1 MKEKILFG
9 LKWFYKSFIWLF
21 IVLLGLDILSKQL
34 ILAAGA
40 VPGTTI
46 ADWGIVRISYVL
58 NENAAFGIGASN
70 PDVSRTIYLIVA
82 TLVSAGI
89 IFYLIWKRKETKLFI
104 RACLVL
110 VVTGAIGNMID
121 RIFYGPLEYADATG
135 LFSGSVVDWIDF
147 YWFWSFNF
155 NVADCCI
162 VIAAF
167 MLIIYVIV
175 VEVKEMIAKRNAEVT
190 MEKDAEKLEKE
201 DEIDSDDVDGG
212 DSGDSE

>member
-1 MKEKILFG
+1 MKEKLLSA

-34 ILAAGA
+34 ILAADA
-40 VPGTTI
+40 LPGTTI

-58 NENAAFGIGASN
+58 NENAAFGIGASD
-70 PDVSRTIYLIVA
+70 PTVSRTIYLIVA
-82 TLVSAGI
+82 TLVSAGLV
-89 IFYLIWKRKETKLFI
+89 FYMIWKKKEMKPFI

-110 VVTGAIGNMID
+110 IVTGALGNMID

-155 NVADCCI
+155 NIADCCI

-167 MLIIYVIV
+167 MLIIYIIV
-175 VEVKEMIAKRNAEVT
+175 TEVKEMIAKRNAEIA
-190 MEKDAEKLEKE
+190 MEKDLPEEENKE
-201 DEIDSDDVDGG
+201 ETDENSK
-212 DSGDSE
+212 SE

>member
-1 MKEKILFG
+1 MKEKLLSA

-40 VPGTTI
+40 LPGTTI
-46 ADWGIVRISYVL
+46 TDWGIVRISYVL
-58 NENAAFGIGASN
+58 NENAAFGIGASD
-70 PDVSRTIYLIVA
+70 PTVSRTIYLIVA
-82 TLVSAGI
+82 TLVSAGLV
-89 IFYLIWKRKETKLFI
+89 FYMVWKRKEMKLFI

-110 VVTGAIGNMID
+110 IVTGALGNMID

-155 NVADCCI
+155 NIADCCI

-167 MLIIYVIV
+167 MLIIYIIV
-175 VEVKEMIAKRNAEVT
+175 TEVKEMIAKRNAEIA
-190 MEKDAEKLEKE
+190 MEKDLPEEEKKE
-201 DEIDSDDVDGG
+201 ETDENSK
-212 DSGDSE
+212 SE

>member
-1 MKEKILFG
+1 MKEKLFSA

-40 VPGTTI
+40 LPGTTI

-58 NENAAFGIGASN
+58 NENAAFGIGASD
-70 PDVSRTIYLIVA
+70 PTVSRTIYLIVA
-82 TLVSAGI
+82 TLVSAGL
-89 IFYLIWKRKETKLFI
+89 IFYMIWKRKEMKLFI

-110 VVTGAIGNMID
+110 IVTGALGNMID

-155 NVADCCI
+155 NIADCCI

-167 MLIIYVIV
+167 MLVIYIIVI
-175 VEVKEMIAKRNAEVT
+175 EVKEMIAKRNAEIA
-190 MEKDAEKLEKE
+190 MEKDLPEEENKE
-201 DEIDSDDVDGG
+201 ENDENSK
-212 DSGDSE
+212 SE

>member
-1 MKEKILFG
+1 MKEKLLSA

-34 ILAAGA
+34 ILAANA
-40 VPGTTI
+40 LPGTTI

-58 NENAAFGIGASN
+58 NENAAFGIGASD
-70 PDVSRTIYLIVA
+70 PTVSRTIYLIVA
-82 TLVSAGI
+82 TLVSAGLV
-89 IFYLIWKRKETKLFI
+89 FYMIWKRKEMKLFI

-110 VVTGAIGNMID
+110 IVTGALGNMID

-155 NVADCCI
+155 NIADCCI

-167 MLIIYVIV
+167 MLIIYIIVI
-175 VEVKEMIAKRNAEVT
+175 EVKEMVAKRNAEIA
-190 MEKDAEKLEKE
+190 MEKDLPEEEKKE
-201 DEIDSDDVDGG
+201 ETDENSK
-212 DSGDSE
+212 SE

>member
-1 MKEKILFG
+1 MKEKLLSA

-40 VPGTTI
+40 LPGTTI

-58 NENAAFGIGASN
+58 NENAAFGIGASD
-70 PDVSRTIYLIVA
+70 PTVSRTIYLIVA
-82 TLVSAGI
+82 TLVSAGLV
-89 IFYLIWKRKETKLFI
+89 FYMIWKRKEMKLFI

-110 VVTGAIGNMID
+110 IVTGALGNMID

-155 NVADCCI
+155 NIADCCI

-167 MLIIYVIV
+167 MLVIYIIVI
-175 VEVKEMIAKRNAEVT
+175 EVKEIIAKRNAEIA
-190 MEKDAEKLEKE
+190 MEKDLPEEENKE
-201 DEIDSDDVDGG
+201 ETDENSK
-212 DSGDSE
+212 SE

>member
-110 VVTGAIGNMID
+110 VVTGALGNMID

>member
-89 IFYLIWKRKETKLFI
+89 VFYLIWKRKETKLFI

-201 DEIDSDDVDGG
+201 DEIDSDDADGG

>member
-1 MKEKILFG
+1 MKEKLLSA

-40 VPGTTI
+40 LPGTTI

-58 NENAAFGIGASN
+58 NENAAFGIGASD
-70 PDVSRTIYLIVA
+70 PTVSRTIYLIVA
-82 TLVSAGI
+82 TLVSAGLV
-89 IFYLIWKRKETKLFI
+89 FYMIWKRKEMKLFI

-110 VVTGAIGNMID
+110 IVTGALGNMID

-155 NVADCCI
+155 NIADCCI

-167 MLIIYVIV
+167 MLVIYIIVI
-175 VEVKEMIAKRNAEVT
+175 EVKEMIAKRNAEIA
-190 MEKDAEKLEKE
+190 MEKDLPEEENKE
-201 DEIDSDDVDGG
+201 ETDENSK
-212 DSGDSE
+212 SE

>member
-1 MKEKILFG
+1 MKEKLLSA

-40 VPGTTI
+40 LPGTTI
-46 ADWGIVRISYVL
+46 ADWSIVRISYVL
-58 NENAAFGIGASN
+58 NENAAFGIGLKK
-70 PDVSRTIYLIVA
+70 PEDSRLVYLIVA
-82 TLVSAGI
+82 TLVSTGLV
-89 IFYLIWKRKETKLFI
+89 FYMIWKRKEMKLFI

-110 VVTGAIGNMID
+110 IVTGALGNMID

-155 NVADCCI
+155 NIADCCI

-167 MLIIYVIV
+167 MLIIYIIV
-175 VEVKEMIAKRNAEVT
+175 TEVKEMIAKRNAEIA
-190 MEKDAEKLEKE
+190 MEKDLPEEENKE
-201 DEIDSDDVDGG
+201 ETDENSK
-212 DSGDSE
+212 SE

>member
-89 IFYLIWKRKETKLFI
+89 IFYLIWKRKETKLFT

-121 RIFYGPLEYADATG
+121 RIFYGPLEYTDATG

>member
-1 MKEKILFG
+1 MKEKLLSA

-40 VPGTTI
+40 LPGTTI

-58 NENAAFGIGASN
+58 NENAAFGIGLKK
-70 PDVSRTIYLIVA
+70 PEDSRLVYLIVA
-82 TLVSAGI
+82 TLVSAGLV
-89 IFYLIWKRKETKLFI
+89 FYMIWKRKEMKLFI

-110 VVTGAIGNMID
+110 IVTGALGNMID

-147 YWFWSFNF
+147 WWFWQFNF
-155 NVADCCI
+155 NIADCCI

-167 MLIIYVIV
+167 MLIIYIIV
-175 VEVKEMIAKRNAEVT
+175 TEVKEMIAKRNAEIA
-190 MEKDAEKLEKE
+190 MEKDLPEEEKKE
-201 DEIDSDDVDGG
+201 ETDENSK
-212 DSGDSE
+212 SE

>member
-1 MKEKILFG
+1 MKEKLLSA

-40 VPGTTI
+40 LPGSTI

-58 NENAAFGIGASN
+58 NENAAFGIGVSD
-70 PDVSRTIYLIVA
+70 PTVSRTIYLIVA
-82 TLVSAGI
+82 TLVSAGLV
-89 IFYLIWKRKETKLFI
+89 FYMVWKRKEMKLFI

-110 VVTGAIGNMID
+110 IVTGALGNMID

-155 NVADCCI
+155 NIADCCI

-167 MLIIYVIV
+167 MLIIYIIV
-175 VEVKEMIAKRNAEVT
+175 TEVKEMIAKRNAEIA
-190 MEKDAEKLEKE
+190 MEKDLSEEEKKE
-201 DEIDSDDVDGG
+201 ETDENSK
-212 DSGDSE
+212 SE

>member
-1 MKEKILFG
+1 MKEKLLSA

-40 VPGTTI
+40 LPGTTI

-58 NENAAFGIGASN
+58 NENAAFGIGASD
-70 PDVSRTIYLIVA
+70 PTVSRTIYLIVA
-82 TLVSAGI
+82 TLVSAGLV
-89 IFYLIWKRKETKLFI
+89 FYMIWKRKEMKLYI

-110 VVTGAIGNMID
+110 IVTGALGNMID
-121 RIFYGPLEYADATG
+121 RIFYGPLEYAGATG

-155 NVADCCI
+155 NIADCCI

-167 MLIIYVIV
+167 MLIIYIIV
-175 VEVKEMIAKRNAEVT
+175 TEVKEMIAKRNAEIA
-190 MEKDAEKLEKE
+190 MEKDLPYEEKQEE
-201 DEIDSDDVDGG
+201 NDENSK
-212 DSGDSE
+212 SE

>member
-1 MKEKILFG
+1 MKEKLLSA

-40 VPGTTI
+40 LPGTTI

-58 NENAAFGIGASN
+58 NENAAFGIGASD
-70 PDVSRTIYLIVA
+70 PTVSRTIYLIVA
-82 TLVSAGI
+82 TLVSAGLV
-89 IFYLIWKRKETKLFI
+89 FYMIWKREEMKLFI

-110 VVTGAIGNMID
+110 IVTGALGNMID
-121 RIFYGPLEYADATG
+121 RIFYGPLEYTDATG

-155 NVADCCI
+155 NIADCCI

-167 MLIIYVIV
+167 MLIIYIIV
-175 VEVKEMIAKRNAEVT
+175 TEVKEMIAKRNAEIA
-190 MEKDAEKLEKE
+190 MEKDLPEEEKKE
-201 DEIDSDDVDGG
+201 ETDENSK
-212 DSGDSE
+212 SE

>member
-1 MKEKILFG
+1 MKEKLLSA
-9 LKWFYKSFIWLF
+9 LKWFNKSFIWLF

-40 VPGTTI
+40 LPGTTI

-58 NENAAFGIGASN
+58 NENAAFGIGASD
-70 PDVSRTIYLIVA
+70 PTVSRTIYLIVA
-82 TLVSAGI
+82 TLVSAGLV
-89 IFYLIWKRKETKLFI
+89 FYMIWKRKEMKLFI

-110 VVTGAIGNMID
+110 IVTGALGNMID

-155 NVADCCI
+155 NIADCCI

-167 MLIIYVIV
+167 MLIIYIIV
-175 VEVKEMIAKRNAEVT
+175 TEVKEMIAKRNAEIA
-190 MEKDAEKLEKE
+190 MEKDLPEEENKE
-201 DEIDSDDVDGG
+201 ETDENSK
-212 DSGDSE
+212 SE

>member
-1 MKEKILFG
+1 MKEKLLSA

-40 VPGTTI
+40 LPGTTI

-58 NENAAFGIGASN
+58 NENAAFGIGASD
-70 PDVSRTIYLIVA
+70 PTVSRTIYLIVA
-82 TLVSAGI
+82 TLVSAGLV
-89 IFYLIWKRKETKLFI
+89 FYMVWKRKEMKLFI

-110 VVTGAIGNMID
+110 IVTGALGNMID

-147 YWFWSFNF
+147 WWFWQFNF

-167 MLIIYVIV
+167 MLIIYIIVI
-175 VEVKEMIAKRNAEVT
+175 EVKEMIAKRNAEIA
-190 MEKDAEKLEKE
+190 MEKDLPEEEKKE
-201 DEIDSDDVDGG
+201 ETDENSK
-212 DSGDSE
+212 SE

>member
-1 MKEKILFG
+1 MKEKLLSA

-40 VPGTTI
+40 LPGTTI
-46 ADWGIVRISYVL
+46 VDWGIVRISYVL
-58 NENAAFGIGASN
+58 NENAAFGIGLKK
-70 PDVSRTIYLIVA
+70 PEDSRLVYLIVA
-82 TLVSAGI
+82 TLVSAGLV
-89 IFYLIWKRKETKLFI
+89 FYMIWKRKEMKLFI

-110 VVTGAIGNMID
+110 IVTGALGNMID

-155 NVADCCI
+155 NIADCCI

-167 MLIIYVIV
+167 MLIIYIIV
-175 VEVKEMIAKRNAEVT
+175 TEVKEMIAKRNAEIA
-190 MEKDAEKLEKE
+190 MEKDLPEEEKKE
-201 DEIDSDDVDGG
+201 ETDENSK
-212 DSGDSE
+212 SE

>member
-1 MKEKILFG
+1 MKEKLLSA

-34 ILAAGA
+34 ILAANA
-40 VPGTTI
+40 LPGTTI

-58 NENAAFGIGASN
+58 NENAAFGIGASD
-70 PDVSRTIYLIVA
+70 PTVSRTIYLIVA
-82 TLVSAGI
+82 TLVSAGLV
-89 IFYLIWKRKETKLFI
+89 FYMIWKRKEMKLFT

-110 VVTGAIGNMID
+110 IVTGALGNMID

-155 NVADCCI
+155 NIADCCI

-167 MLIIYVIV
+167 MLIIYIIV
-175 VEVKEMIAKRNAEVT
+175 VEVKEMIAKRNAEIA
-190 MEKDAEKLEKE
+190 MEKDLPEEEKQEE
-201 DEIDSDDVDGG
+201 NDENSK
-212 DSGDSE
+212 SE

>member
-1 MKEKILFG
+1 MKEKLLSA

-40 VPGTTI
+40 LPGTTI
-46 ADWGIVRISYVL
+46 SDWGIVRISYVL
-58 NENAAFGIGASN
+58 NENAAFGIGASD
-70 PDVSRTIYLIVA
+70 PTVSRTIYLIVA
-82 TLVSAGI
+82 TLVSAGLV
-89 IFYLIWKRKETKLFI
+89 FYMIWKRKEMKLFI

-110 VVTGAIGNMID
+110 IVTGALGNMID

-155 NVADCCI
+155 NIADCCI

-167 MLIIYVIV
+167 MLVIYIIVI
-175 VEVKEMIAKRNAEVT
+175 EVKEMIAKRNAEIA
-190 MEKDAEKLEKE
+190 MEKDLPEEENKE
-201 DEIDSDDVDGG
+201 ETDENSK
-212 DSGDSE
+212 SE

>member
-1 MKEKILFG
+1 MKEKLLSA

-40 VPGTTI
+40 LPGTTI

-58 NENAAFGIGASN
+58 NENAAFGIGASD
-70 PDVSRTIYLIVA
+70 PTVSRTIYLIVA
-82 TLVSAGI
+82 TLVSAGLV
-89 IFYLIWKRKETKLFI
+89 FYMVWKRKEMKLFI

-110 VVTGAIGNMID
+110 IVTGALGNMID

-155 NVADCCI
+155 NIADCCI

-167 MLIIYVIV
+167 MLIIYIIV
-175 VEVKEMIAKRNAEVT
+175 TEVKEMIAKRNAEIA
-190 MEKDAEKLEKE
+190 MEKDLPEEEKKE
-201 DEIDSDDVDGG
+201 ETDENSK
-212 DSGDSE
+212 SE

>member
-1 MKEKILFG
+1 MKEKLLSA

-40 VPGTTI
+40 LPGTTI

-58 NENAAFGIGASN
+58 NENAAFGIGASD
-70 PDVSRTIYLIVA
+70 PTVSRTIYLIVA
-82 TLVSAGI
+82 TLVSAGLV
-89 IFYLIWKRKETKLFI
+89 FYMIWKRKEMKLFI

-110 VVTGAIGNMID
+110 IVTGALGNMID

-155 NVADCCI
+155 NIADCCI

-167 MLIIYVIV
+167 MLIIYIIVI
-175 VEVKEMIAKRNAEVT
+175 EVKEMIAKRKAEP
-190 MEKDAEKLEKE
+190 AEKVILSKSEKE
-201 DEIDSDDVDGG
+201 RLEEEKIDHTDDTK
-212 DSGDSE
+212 

>member
-1 MKEKILFG
+1 MKEKLLSA

-21 IVLLGLDILSKQL
+21 IVLLGLDVLSKQL

-40 VPGTTI
+40 LPGTTI

-58 NENAAFGIGASN
+58 NENAAFGIGASD
-70 PDVSRTIYLIVA
+70 PTVSRTIYLIVA
-82 TLVSAGI
+82 TLVSAGLV
-89 IFYLIWKRKETKLFI
+89 FYMIWKRKEMKLFI

-110 VVTGAIGNMID
+110 IVTGALGNMID

-155 NVADCCI
+155 NIADCCI

-167 MLIIYVIV
+167 MLIIYIIV
-175 VEVKEMIAKRNAEVT
+175 TEVKEMIAKRNAEIA
-190 MEKDAEKLEKE
+190 MEKDLPEEEKKE
-201 DEIDSDDVDGG
+201 ETDENSK
-212 DSGDSE
+212 SE

>member
-1 MKEKILFG
+1 MKEKLLSA

-21 IVLLGLDILSKQL
+21 IVLLGLDVLSKQL

-40 VPGTTI
+40 LPGTTI

-58 NENAAFGIGASN
+58 NENAAFGIGASD
-70 PDVSRTIYLIVA
+70 PTVSRTIYLIVA
-82 TLVSAGI
+82 TLVSAGLV
-89 IFYLIWKRKETKLFI
+89 FYMIWKREEMKLFI

-110 VVTGAIGNMID
+110 IVTGALGNMID

-155 NVADCCI
+155 NIADCCI

-167 MLIIYVIV
+167 MLIIYIIV
-175 VEVKEMIAKRNAEVT
+175 TEVKEMIAKRNAEIA
-190 MEKDAEKLEKE
+190 MEKDLPEEENKE
-201 DEIDSDDVDGG
+201 ETDENSK
-212 DSGDSE
+212 SE

>member
-1 MKEKILFG
+1 MKEKLLSA

-40 VPGTTI
+40 LPGTTI

-58 NENAAFGIGASN
+58 NENAAFGIGASD
-70 PDVSRTIYLIVA
+70 PTVSRTIYLIVA
-82 TLVSAGI
+82 TLVSAGLV
-89 IFYLIWKRKETKLFI
+89 FYMSWKRKEMKLFI

-110 VVTGAIGNMID
+110 IVTGALGNMID

-155 NVADCCI
+155 NIADCCI

-167 MLIIYVIV
+167 MLIIYIIV
-175 VEVKEMIAKRNAEVT
+175 TEVKEMIAKRNAEIA
-190 MEKDAEKLEKE
+190 MEKDLPEEENKE
-201 DEIDSDDVDGG
+201 ETDENSK
-212 DSGDSE
+212 SE